1 MAKAGIHA
9 ILVVL
14 SVRTRFSREEEAP
27 IRSLEQLFGNNIS
40 NYMVVVFTG
49 GDDLEDNDETF
60 DDYLGRNCPQP
71 LKVYINKFLGL
82 TININFGAGNIG
94 FMW

>member
-1 MAKAGIHA
+1 MAKDGIHA

-14 SVRTRFSREEEAP
+14 SVRNRFSREEEAS
-27 IRSLEQLFGNNIS
+27 IRSLQQLFGNNIS

-71 LKVYINKFLGL
+71 LNS
-82 TININFGAGNIG
+82 
-94 FMW
+94 

>member
-14 SVRTRFSREEEAP
+14 SVRTRFSREEEAS
-27 IRSLEQLFGNNIS
+27 IRSLQQLFGNNIS

-60 DDYLGRNCPQP
+60 DDYLGR
-71 LKVYINKFLGL
+71 INKFLGL
-82 TININFGAGNIG
+82 IININFGAGNIG